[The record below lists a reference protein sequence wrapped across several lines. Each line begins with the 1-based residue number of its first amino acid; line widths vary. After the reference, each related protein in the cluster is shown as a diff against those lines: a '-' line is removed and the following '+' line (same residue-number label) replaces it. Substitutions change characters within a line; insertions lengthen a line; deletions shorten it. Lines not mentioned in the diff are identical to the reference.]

1 MQMRRSEREK
11 PNSEAE
17 DAEQTYSDPASKAND
32 IRTLRALLREAGYSE
47 DEVSRLV
54 LHNLSKHHLQFLIS
68 GLLRSGQ

>member
-32 IRTLRALLREAGYSE
+32 IHNLRALLRAAAHSE
-47 DEVSRLV
+47 KDVSNLV
-54 LHNLSKHHLQFLIS
+54 LDNLSKRHLKFLIS
-68 GLLRSGQ
+68 GLLRSEQ